1 MTRYLLAGGGTAGH
15 VNPLLALADAIKA
28 EVKKLIGKDLATAYK
43 IVAKGQRQDA
53 VGAAKSKALEK
64 FLKSESNPDGYAAD
78 KLGGVFKE
86 LEADVVR
93 RNILDTG
100 IRIDGRTVDKV
111 RPILGEVGILP
122 RTHGSALFTRG
133 ETQALVVATLGTD
146 RDAQRIDAL
155 AGEYEDRFMLHYN
168 MPPFATG
175 ETGRVGSPKRRE
187 IGHGRLAK
195 RALVAVLPTKEEFP
209 YTMRVVSEISEPPR
223 SAPSRRPASLR

>member
-1 MTRYLLAGGGTAGH
+1 MAALKDEGAELRRRSRSTTCCSTSKSKIVRSQILAGE
-15 VNPLLALADAIKA
+15 P
-28 EVKKLIGKDLATAYK
+28 
-43 IVAKGQRQDA
+43 
-53 VGAAKSKALEK
+53 
-64 FLKSESNPDGYAAD
+64 
-78 KLGGVFKE
+78 
-86 LEADVVR
+86 
-93 RNILDTG
+93 
-100 IRIDGRTVDKV
+100 RIDGRDTRTV
-111 RPILGEVGILP
+111 RPIEIRTGVLP

-195 RALVAVLPTKEEFP
+195 RALVAVLPTQG
-209 YTMRVVSEISEPPR
+209 RVPVLDARRLAR
-223 SAPSRRPASLR
+223 SPSRTARRRWPRCAAAAWR